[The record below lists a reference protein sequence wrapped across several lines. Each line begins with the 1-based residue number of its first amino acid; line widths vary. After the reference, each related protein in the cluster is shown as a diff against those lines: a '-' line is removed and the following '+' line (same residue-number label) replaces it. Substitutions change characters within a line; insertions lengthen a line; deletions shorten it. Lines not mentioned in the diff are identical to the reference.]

1 MPGGIPQSPIERA
14 AMRKIYLRLLPF
26 GCLCMIVC
34 YLDRINVGFAALTMR
49 ADLGL
54 SATAFGFGAGFFYAG
69 YCAFEIPSNI
79 ILTKVGARFW
89 IARIML
95 SWGLLSMA
103 MAFVWNPTS
112 FIAMRFLLGSAE
124 AGFFPGML
132 LYFTYWFPSAHRG
145 RMVAWFGVAT
155 PVAVAIG
162 GPISSYLMLLDGT
175 WGLAGWKW
183 LFVGEGV
190 PAVVLGVVAMFYLVD
205 GPLQAKWLTAEEKV
219 WLAAEMERE
228 RREVAARH
236 GHVSMWQALVNP
248 RIVALAVIYFGIVTA
263 SVGLVLFAPQI
274 IKQAGLTN
282 FATGFVT
289 SIPYIAGVIGMLVWG
304 HVSDRMNERRWNLFA
319 GCVVAVAA
327 LVFTGWTAG
336 TLLAV
341 AGMSLATIGFYGSK
355 GPFWSLPN
363 TFVSGVAAASALAFV
378 NSVGNLGGWF
388 GPTIVGWLAD
398 KTGGFQGGLYALAG
412 FVALAALVTIVGIPS
427 PRRADAPGGL
437 RAAAE

>member
-1 MPGGIPQSPIERA
+1 MSAVERA

-26 GCLCMIVC
+26 GCVCMIVC

-49 ADLGL
+49 GDLGL
-54 SATAFGFGAGFFYAG
+54 SATAFGFGAGCFYAG
-69 YCAFEIPSNI
+69 YCIFEIPSNI

-95 SWGLLSMA
+95 TWGLLSMA
-103 MAFVWNPTS
+103 MATVWSTTS
-112 FIAMRFLLGSAE
+112 FISLRFLLGLAE

-132 LYFTYWFPSAHRG
+132 LYFTFWFPAAHRG

-162 GPISSYLMLLDGT
+162 GPISSYLMLLDGV

-183 LFVGEGV
+183 LFIGEAL
-190 PAVVLGVVAMFYLVD
+190 PALVLGVVCLFYLVD
-205 GPLQAKWLTAEEKV
+205 GPQHAAWLTAEEKA

-228 RREVAARH
+228 RQEVTAAH

-248 RIVALAVIYFGIVTA
+248 RVLALAVIYLGIVTA

-274 IKQAGLTN
+274 VKQAGLSN

-289 SIPYIAGVIGMLVWG
+289 SIPYIAGVVGMIVWG
-304 HVSDRMNERRWNLFA
+304 HLSDRMNERRWNLFA
-319 GCVVAVAA
+319 GCVLSAAALVFAGWTVGTMVAVAA
-327 LVFTGWTAG
+327 
-336 TLLAV
+336 
-341 AGMSLATIGFYGSK
+341 MCLATVGFYGSK

-363 TFVSGVAAASALAFV
+363 TFVSGAAAASALAFI

-398 KTGGFQGGLYALAG
+398 RTGGFQGGLYVLAG
-412 FVALAALVTIVGIPS
+412 FVAVAAIVAVVGIPA
-427 PRRADAPGGL
+427 PRRIGAPGAL
-437 RAAAE
+437 EAAAE

>member
-1 MPGGIPQSPIERA
+1 MSAVERS

-26 GCLCMIVC
+26 GCLCMIIC

-49 ADLGL
+49 GDLGL
-54 SATAFGFGAGFFYAG
+54 SATAFGFGAGCFYAG
-69 YCAFEIPSNI
+69 YCIFEIPSNI

-95 SWGLLSMA
+95 SWGVLSMA
-103 MAFVWNPTS
+103 MALVWSATS
-112 FIAMRFLLGSAE
+112 FIALRFLLGLAE

-132 LYFTYWFPSAHRG
+132 LYFTFWFPAAHRG

-155 PVAVAIG
+155 PAAVAIG
-162 GPISSYLMLLDGT
+162 GPISSFLMQLNGV

-190 PAVVLGVVAMFYLVD
+190 PALILGVVCLVYLVD
-205 GPLQAKWLTAEEKV
+205 GPLKASWLTQEEKD

-228 RREVAARH
+228 RKEVTAEH
-236 GHVSMWQALVNP
+236 GYISMWQALVNP
-248 RIVALAVIYFGIVTA
+248 RVLALAVIYFGILTA
-263 SVGLVLFAPQI
+263 SIGLVLFAPQI
-274 IKQAGLTN
+274 IKQAGLSN

-289 SIPYIAGVIGMLVWG
+289 SIPYIAGVVGMIVWG
-304 HVSDRMNERRWNLFA
+304 HLSDRMKERRWNLFA
-319 GCVVAVAA
+319 GCVLSAAALVFAGWMVGTFVAVAA
-327 LVFTGWTAG
+327 
-336 TLLAV
+336 
-341 AGMSLATIGFYGSK
+341 MCLATVGFYGSK

-363 TFVSGVAAASALAFV
+363 TILTGAGAAAGLAFI

-388 GPTIVGWLAD
+388 GPTIVGWIAD

-412 FVALAALVTIVGIPS
+412 FCVLAAVVTVIGVAV
-427 PRRADAPGGL
+427 PRRAATPSAAE
-437 RAAAE
+437 AAAE